1 MKKFTALFLVVSLTF
16 ALAACGNSGQDNAD
30 GSSTDFYEASS
41 IEETSGVSQEPQ
53 ENGEAAEATETP
65 DSVSEEQSKILV
77 AYFSW
82 ADNAVLAEDVDAVS
96 SPSVIPPGNVQQLAG
111 WVQEETGA
119 DVFSIRVTDP
129 YPSDWDECLE
139 RANQERGDNARPEL
153 VENIEDLSQYDTI
166 FLGYPNWWYGVP
178 MALLTFLESNDFS
191 GKQVFLFCSHGTGG
205 LANSVEIIS
214 EAIPDAEISDNIFDC
229 YEEEA
234 SSSEESIRQWVQEL
248 GYSGGQ
254 TETAAQ
260 SGGEVQENTLSLQ
273 IGDTALT
280 ATMED
285 NSSVQALMEM
295 LAEGPLEIAMQD
307 YGDMEKVGSLGQEL
321 PTNDEEITTEA
332 GDLILYQGNSL
343 VIYYAPNSWNF
354 TRLGKINDVS
364 EEELRE
370 ILGDGDVSV
379 TLSLVE

>member
-16 ALAACGNSGQDNAD
+16 ALAACGNSGRDNAD
-30 GSSTDFYEASS
+30 GSSTDSYEASS
-41 IEETSGVSQEPQ
+41 IEETSGVSQGPQ

-96 SPSVIPPGNVQQLAG
+96 SPSVIPSGNVQQLAG